1 MKKTLTL
8 ISAMLL
14 VAGVMATQ
22 SGAHDSNKGTHGSSR
37 AQIFRATLAP
47 VAVVNPTAATAGATG
62 VTGPTGSTPPTTS
75 VPSGRAQ
82 WVQNKKRY
90 NGYVKV
96 RGLKPA
102 TAYTAGI
109 YLNADGLGCAST
121 TNTVLDPPALKTI
134 TTNSKGN
141 GSTHKHGKTVAF
153 KLDKTKSYYV
163 RVNDATGA
171 AVLCGELKLKQK
183 KAKKHSHG
191 DHGKSDDDSHGKSH
205 GKHGSN
211 DDNNGKAKGHS

>member
-22 SGAHDSNKGTHGSSR
+22 SGAHDSHQKGNHGSSR

-47 VAVVNPTAATAGATG
+47 VGPVPAPTIATYGATG
-62 VTGPTGSTPPTTS
+62 ETGATGGSGTTTS

-96 RGLKPA
+96 RGLAPA
-102 TAYTAGI
+102 TTYTAAI
-109 YLNADGLGCAST
+109 YLNADGQGCASS
-121 TNTVLDPPALKTI
+121 TNTALTLPLLKPI
-134 TTNSKGN
+134 TTNASGN
-141 GSTHKHGKTVAF
+141 GTTHTHGKTSAV
-153 KLDKTKSYYV
+153 KLDKTKAYYV

-171 AVLCGELKLKQK
+171 AVLCGDLKLKQK
-183 KAKKHSHG
+183 KAKKHESKGDDKGHG
-191 DHGKSDDDSHGKSH
+191 KGKSDGNH
-205 GKHGSN
+205 
-211 DDNNGKAKGHS
+211 GKAKGHS